1 MPLNFMQPQQRSNTL
16 DLVSTL
22 LPQRRPFCAA
32 RSLSGGHY
40 VPAIAAYIDA
50 QNERLVAGGE
60 APANVRHQLAVAE
73 TQLPLADIAVGDGWV
88 DPRNML
94 SAYAPMMFNQGM
106 LSESEAAQ
114 VRSTCCSSVT
124 HARTHT
130 HTHTHTHKHTRT
142 HTHTH
147 TSFLRA
153 VSSIDAAAL

>member
-1 MPLNFMQPQQRSNTL
+1 MCL
-16 DLVSTL
+16 
-22 LPQRRPFCAA
+22 A
-32 RSLSGGHY
+32 RSSSGGHY

-50 QNERLVAGGE
+50 QNERLVAAGE

-73 TQLPLADIAVGDGWV
+73 TQLPLAGIAVGDGWV

-124 HARTHT
+124 HTHTHTHTRTHANIRTHTHAHTHTHTHTHVHTHT
-130 HTHTHTHKHTRT
+130 HTHTHTHLHTL
-142 HTHTH
+142 THTH

-153 VSSIDAAAL
+153 VLSSDAAAL